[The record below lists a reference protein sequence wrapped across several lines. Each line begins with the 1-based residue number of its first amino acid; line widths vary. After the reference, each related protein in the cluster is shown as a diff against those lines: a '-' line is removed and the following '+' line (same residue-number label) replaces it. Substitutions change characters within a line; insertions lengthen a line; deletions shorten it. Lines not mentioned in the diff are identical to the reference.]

1 MKKFLLI
8 LAAMAVV
15 GGQSS
20 FAQTKV
26 LKLSAETSKLNVA
39 QVSEAEGDV
48 QMSRY
53 LFAGYNTLCLPIS
66 VSADQ
71 LKEQLPGVKLERL
84 GAIRQEGSTL
94 CLYLVDCT
102 SEGVE
107 AGMPYLVYSPQKKYL
122 RVNSNGA
129 RRLAA
134 DASAVRMNDGQ
145 GNQVNFSG
153 SWETR
158 MDENGMIRY
167 DGQQIS
173 TEQTEKVQTE
183 FTSVALL
190 GAVSCGVP
198 TLEEEYAQEY
208 VSLPVSMF
216 GKGTFFLLKAN
227 GDSMIEAGI
236 SSGDL
241 VLVRKQSEAKEG
253 DIVVALVGN
262 ENTLKRYFVDKENEK
277 IRLHPENKKMK
288 DIIVSSCEIQGV
300 AIKVIKNLE

>member
-94 CLYLVDCT
+94 CLYFVDCT
-102 SEGVE
+102 NEGVE

-158 MDENGMIRY
+158 LKEGLYGIPAQQDALILESVLIRTEGDKSFLPTRCGFTWDEQMPTATRLEIKHVTSMAGTQTSIEKLQAEDAVVDVYNVA
-167 DGQQIS
+167 GQIVKKSVRVNAAMQSLPAGIYVIGG
-173 TEQTEKVQTE
+173 EKV
-183 FTSVALL
+183 
-190 GAVSCGVP
+190 AV
-198 TLEEEYAQEY
+198 
-208 VSLPVSMF
+208 
-216 GKGTFFLLKAN
+216 K
-227 GDSMIEAGI
+227 
-236 SSGDL
+236 
-241 VLVRKQSEAKEG
+241 
-253 DIVVALVGN
+253 
-262 ENTLKRYFVDKENEK
+262 
-277 IRLHPENKKMK
+277 
-288 DIIVSSCEIQGV
+288 
-300 AIKVIKNLE
+300 